1 MMNILAIE
9 TSSDICSIALI
20 KDGKCVAIVEES
32 VPRQHAEVL
41 PVFYNELLTKG
52 EFDLNDID
60 AIAVSIGPGSFT
72 GLRIGLSYSKGL
84 AYSHSI
90 PIIPVPTLSSLL
102 FGSNSKNENSL
113 VIISSHKDIYY
124 YQKFYTNSNTSSNIE
139 TVELQS
145 IDDLH
150 GIDNFDVILYGP
162 DSLFSESNIK
172 YQTVVPSAK
181 LIGELA
187 NMNREKW
194 IVKEPY
200 KLVPKY
206 ISPFK
211 TNP

>member
-1 MMNILAIE
+1 MNILAIE
-9 TSSDICSIALI
+9 TSSDNCSIALI
-20 KDGKCVAIVEES
+20 KDGKCVAIIEES
-32 VPRQHAEVL
+32 VPRQHAEIL
-41 PVFYNELLTKG
+41 PVFYSKLLMKG
-52 EFDLNDID
+52 KFDLNDID

-84 AYSHSI
+84 AYSHSL
-90 PIIPVPTLSSLL
+90 PIIPVPTLSSMLY
-102 FGSNSKNENSL
+102 GSNANNDNTL

-124 YQKFYTNSNTSSNIE
+124 YQKFATHSNTSSDIE
-139 TVELQS
+139 TVELKN

-150 GIDNFDVILYGP
+150 DINSFNIIQYGS

-172 YQTVVPSAK
+172 YQTVIPSAK

-187 NMNREKW
+187 HLNQDEW
-194 IVKEPY
+194 IVNEPY

-211 TNP
+211 TNQ

>member
-1 MMNILAIE
+1 MNILAIE

-20 KDGKCVAIVEES
+20 KEGKCNAIVEKS

-41 PVFYNELLTKG
+41 PIFYNELLAKG
-52 EFDLNDID
+52 KFDLNDID

-72 GLRIGLSYSKGL
+72 GLRIGLSYSKGI
-84 AYSHSI
+84 AYSHSL

-102 FGSNSKNENSL
+102 YGSNSKDDNI

-124 YQKFYTNSNTSSNIE
+124 FQKFKSNSKKSSEIE
-139 TVELQS
+139 TVELKS
-145 IDDLH
+145 IEDLK
-150 GIDNFDVILYGP
+150 DVNNFQVIQYGS
-162 DSLFSESNIK
+162 DSLFFESNIK
-172 YQTVVPSAK
+172 YQIVVPSAK

-187 NMNREKW
+187 YLKRDEW
-194 IVKEPY
+194 IVNEPY

-211 TNP
+211 TNQ